1 MKIFSAE
8 NIRNIDR
15 ATIQEGLPAMEL
27 IHRVAEG
34 VVKEIVQR
42 FSISKPIVVFAG
54 SGNNGADAL
63 IVSKLLIE
71 AGYSPEIYLFNI
83 KGNSLSRDCREAYAE
98 LMSLPAVKMTEIID
112 TARIPELSPSH
123 LVVDGLFG
131 TGLRDSLEGGFRMLA
146 QYISRSGA
154 TVFSIDI
161 PSGLFCDWNQGNLSR
176 DMVHATLTLAVQYP
190 RLSFFLSDNADIVGE
205 WKLLDIGL
213 SKAAADA
220 TPTKYFYVERGDV
233 ADVLKPRKPFCSKAD
248 FGTALI
254 YSGCYGM
261 MGAAVMAAR
270 GALRAG
276 VGKLTVHSGRCG
288 FEVLQSQVP
297 EALFEPDPKD
307 ILISDM
313 TPRLGY
319 NAICAGPGIGIND
332 ATRGALKSLV
342 MNTKTPMVLDA
353 DALNILAKEPALFN
367 YLAPGTIL
375 TPHAGEF
382 DRIFG
387 PHNSAE
393 ARLLRAVEVAHKYR
407 VIIVMKGRYTATVG
421 YDGNIFF
428 NSSGCA
434 AMATPGSG
442 DVLAGVITA
451 LLAQGYKPGMAAVA
465 GVYIHGLAGQLASDT
480 HGSYG
485 TTAIDIAENVG
496 RAINTIMKL
505 KK

>member
-1 MKIFSAE
+1 MKIFTTE

-15 ATIQEGLPAMEL
+15 ATIQEGISPMEL

-34 VVKEIVQR
+34 VVKEITRR
-42 FSISKPIVVFAG
+42 FGPSKPIVVFAG

-63 IVSKLLIE
+63 IASRLLIE

-83 KGNSLSRDCREAYAE
+83 RGNSLSRDCKEAYSE
-98 LMSLPAVKMTEIID
+98 LMRLPVVNMTEIID
-112 TARIPELSPSH
+112 KASIPELSRDH
-123 LVVDGLFG
+123 LVIDGLFG
-131 TGLRDSLEGGFRMLA
+131 TGLRDALEGGFKMLA
-146 QYISRSGA
+146 RYITDSGA
-154 TVFSIDI
+154 TVYSIDI
-161 PSGLFCDWNQGNLSR
+161 PSGLFCDWNQGALSR
-176 DMVHATLTLAVQYP
+176 DMVHATMTLAVQFP

-205 WKLLDIGL
+205 WKVLDIGL
-213 SKAAADA
+213 SKSAIEA
-220 TPTKYFYVERGDV
+220 TPSKYFYVEAADV
-233 ADVLKPRKPFCSKAD
+233 AEVLRQRRKFCSKAD

-261 MGAAVMAAR
+261 MGAAVMAAK

-288 FEVLQSQVP
+288 FDVLQSQVP

-313 TPRLGY
+313 TPRRSF

-342 MNTKTPMVLDA
+342 MNVKSPMVLDA

-367 YLAPGTIL
+367 HIAPGTIL
-375 TPHAGEF
+375 TPHSGEF

-387 PHNSAE
+387 QHNSAE
-393 ARLLRAVEVAHKYR
+393 ARLLKAVEVAHKYR
-407 VIIVMKGRYTATVG
+407 LIIVLKGHYTATVRP
-421 YDGNIFF
+421 DGKIFF
-428 NSSGCA
+428 NSSGCP

-442 DVLAGVITA
+442 DVLSGVITG
-451 LLAQGYKPGMAAVA
+451 LLAQGYKPEAAAVA
-465 GVYIHGLAGQLASDT
+465 GVFIHGLAGEIAAEVN
-480 HGSYG
+480 GEYG
-485 TTAIDIAENVG
+485 TTAIDIAEAVG
-496 RAINTIMKL
+496 RAISSIMKL

>member
-1 MKIFSAE
+1 MKIFSSE

-15 ATIQEGLPAMEL
+15 ATIQEGTSAMEL

-42 FSISKPIVVFAG
+42 FGTSKPIVVFAG
-54 SGNNGADAL
+54 PGNNGADAL
-63 IVSKLLIE
+63 IVAKLLIE

-83 KGNSLSRDCREAYAE
+83 KGNSLSRDCREAYGE
-98 LMSLPAVKMTEIID
+98 LMTLPSVKMTEIID
-112 TARIPELSPSH
+112 TARIPELSPAH

-131 TGLRDSLEGGFRMLA
+131 TGLRDSLEGGFKMLA
-146 QYISRSGA
+146 RYISEKGA
-154 TVFSIDI
+154 TVYSIDI

-176 DMVHATLTLAVQYP
+176 DMVHATMTFAVQYP
-190 RLSFFLSDNADIVGE
+190 RLSFFLRDNADIVGQ

-213 SKAAADA
+213 SKTAAAA
-220 TPTKYFYVERGDV
+220 TPTKYYYVECAEV
-233 ADVLKPRKPFCSKAD
+233 ADVLKHRKPFSSKSD

-288 FEVLQSQVP
+288 FDILQSQVP

-313 TPRLGY
+313 SPRHNY
-319 NAICAGPGIGIND
+319 DAICAGPGIGVND
-332 ATRGALKSLV
+332 ATRGALKSLI
-342 MNTKTPMVLDA
+342 MNVRNPLVLDA
-353 DALNILAKEPALFN
+353 DALNIIAKEPSLLN
-367 YLAPGTIL
+367 HLAPGTIL

-387 PHNSAE
+387 QHTSAE
-393 ARLLRAVEVAHKYR
+393 ARLIRATEVSHKYK
-407 VIIVMKGRYTATVG
+407 VNIVMKGHYTAVVRH
-421 YDGNIFF
+421 DGNVFF
-428 NSSGCA
+428 NSTGSP

-451 LLAQGYKPGMAAVA
+451 LLAQGYKPGTAAVA
-465 GVYIHGLAGQLASDT
+465 GVYIHGLAGEMAAEI
-480 HGSYG
+480 HGEYG

-496 RAINTIMKL
+496 RAIASIL
-505 KK
+505 KTKK

>member
-1 MKIFSAE
+1 MKIFTTE
-8 NIRNIDR
+8 NIRNIDK
-15 ATIQEGLPAMEL
+15 ATIQEGTSAMEL

-42 FSISKPIVVFAG
+42 FSTSKPIVVFAG

-63 IVSKLLIE
+63 IVAKLLIE

-83 KGNSLSRDCREAYAE
+83 KGNSLSRDCREAYGE
-98 LMSLPAVKMTEIID
+98 LMSLPVVRMTEIID
-112 TARIPELSPSH
+112 TARIPELSPQH

-131 TGLRDSLEGGFRMLA
+131 TGLRDSLEGGFKMLA
-146 QYISRSGA
+146 RYITESRA

-190 RLSFFLSDNADIVGE
+190 RLSFFLSDNADIVGR

-213 SKAAADA
+213 SKSAAAA
-220 TPTKYFYVERGDV
+220 TATKYYYVERADV
-233 ADVLKPRKPFCSKAD
+233 ADVLKRRKPFCSKAD

-288 FEVLQSQVP
+288 FDVIQSQVP

-307 ILISDM
+307 ILISEM
-313 TPRLGY
+313 SPRHSY
-319 NAICAGPGIGIND
+319 DAICAGPGIGIND
-332 ATRGALKSLV
+332 ATRGALKSLI
-342 MNTKTPMVLDA
+342 MNVKSPIVLDA
-353 DALNILAKEPALFN
+353 DALNIIAKEPSLLN
-367 YLAPGTIL
+367 HIAPGSIL

-387 PHNSAE
+387 QHTSAE
-393 ARLLRAVEVAHKYR
+393 ARLLRAVDVAYKYK
-407 VIIVMKGRYTATVG
+407 VIIVMKGHYTAVVRH
-421 YDGNIFF
+421 DGNIFF
-428 NSSGCA
+428 NSTGCP

-442 DVLAGVITA
+442 DVLSGIITG
-451 LLAQGYKPGMAAVA
+451 LLAQGYKPGTAAVA
-465 GVYIHGLAGQLASDT
+465 GVYIHGLAGELAAEKY
-480 HGSYG
+480 GEYG
-485 TTAIDIAENVG
+485 TSALDIADNVG
-496 RAINTIMKL
+496 RAIESIL
-505 KK
+505 KIKK